1 MSKLILWG
9 LSALDFYQH
18 GDFASLPTLR
28 LDIAHQEDIAPNAA
42 AVQYLEDRLPWLSKP
57 FHVIVP
63 SRQQKRNLKDARCH
77 VAEES
82 LWQNCYLRIEQGL
95 FAPSPEIA
103 FLQSN
108 WSRDLAEVIFK
119 GSALCGTYGLT
130 PPFDTVFNRPALT

>member
-18 GDFASLPTLR
+18 GDFASLPTLW

-63 SRQQKRNLKDARCH
+63 SRQQKRNLKDVRCH
-77 VAEES
+77 VAEEP
-82 LWQNCYLRIEQGL
+82 LWQNCYCVSSKGFLLLPPRSL
-95 FAPSPEIA
+95 FSKATGVAILP
-103 FLQSN
+103 
-108 WSRDLAEVIFK
+108 K
-119 GSALCGTYGLT
+119 
-130 PPFDTVFNRPALT
+130 